1 MAYLRNNGPGNV
13 RIEETTFP
21 AFATFNITPNTTPNV
36 IETRYLDVSLLSHLL
51 KASRSMGEGEGEG
64 KAGMVCSFTTKY
76 SAYTAQRR

>member
-1 MAYLRNNGPGNV
+1 MAYLRNSGPGNV

-51 KASRSMGEGEGEG
+51 KASRSIGEGEG

-76 SAYTAQRR
+76 PAYTARRR